1 MSIELTTQELS
12 ELRKKQKMEDAL
24 QEWKNRMSKDFS
36 DKQISKRNIKNKK
49 KVKSIKKQAEIN
61 AKTVISN
68 FDKGFIF

>member
-1 MSIELTTQELS
+1 MSIELTSQELS